1 MINGRWEF
9 LCSNGSNNLFL
20 NCYLILTKI
29 NLNMEKHESNYN
41 LFDWWKK
48 VVFKNYANFSGR
60 ARRAEYWSFALV
72 TFLIYIPLYAF
83 FIVGVLNNSD
93 SAGALGMGVLSLF
106 ALAMIIPSLAV
117 LVRRLH
123 DIGKSGWYFL
133 MYLIPLVGPI
143 LMLVWLFTDGNRFVN
158 NYGDDPK
165 NPGEPELEFT
175 GQ

>member
-1 MINGRWEF
+1 M
-9 LCSNGSNNLFL
+9 
-20 NCYLILTKI
+20 
-29 NLNMEKHESNYN
+29 
-41 LFDWWKK
+41 
-48 VVFKNYANFSGR
+48 
-60 ARRAEYWSFALV
+60 